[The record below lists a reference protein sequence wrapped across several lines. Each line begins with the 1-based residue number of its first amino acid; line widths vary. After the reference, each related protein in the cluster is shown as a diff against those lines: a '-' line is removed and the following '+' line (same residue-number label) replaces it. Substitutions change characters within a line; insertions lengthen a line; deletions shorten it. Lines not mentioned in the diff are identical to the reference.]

1 MAFPT
6 LNFAY
11 FFLLVLT
18 VSWSLRSYR
27 REQKAFLLLASW
39 YFYAR
44 FNLKLLSFLVLSSLV
59 NYGIGEALWET
70 KDQKKRKRLLVIGLV
85 SNVLFLGF
93 FKYYNF
99 FRENLEQFT
108 EFLGLSSHL
117 PILEIALPL
126 GISFYTFQGM
136 AYLVDVYKDNAVRP
150 KTLLDF
156 LLFQSFFPQILAGPI
171 CSSKE
176 LLPQIMAPAP
186 QEIPEVSRAISLIVT
201 GLFKKIVL
209 ATFLATHMVDDA
221 FRSPELYSSLELLIV
236 VYAYTAQ
243 VYLDF
248 SGYTDMA
255 RGIGLLLGF
264 RIPEN
269 FNHPYR
275 ATNIGDFWRR
285 WHITFSRW
293 LRLYIYF
300 PLGGSKC
307 SRLRCYFNLLVTFV
321 VCGIWHG
328 PTWGFVIW
336 GFIHS
341 LALISYKA
349 SLDIRRDLGIDVS
362 GPFPWWRHFLG
373 WFATISLCAF
383 ARIWFKASDLTAVN
397 EFWAGLFEFSLYGQG
412 FELMVIFITALTIWM
427 NFYGYRVFN
436 AFVALNERIPELFR
450 APAWVVMAMVV
461 FMLQPNDVAPF
472 IYFGF

>member
-1 MAFPT
+1 MK
-6 LNFAY
+6 LVG
-11 FFLLVLT
+11 LLI
-18 VSWSLRSYR
+18 
-27 REQKAFLLLASW
+27 
-39 YFYAR
+39 
-44 FNLKLLSFLVLSSLV
+44 LSSV
-59 NYGIGEALWET
+59 FNYGFGEALWRT
-70 KDQKKRKRLLVIGLV
+70 KDQKKRKTILVVGL
-85 SNVLFLGF
+85 STNVLFLGF
-93 FKYYNF
+93 FKYYEF
-99 FRENLEQFT
+99 FRENLAEFT

-117 PILEIALPL
+117 PVLEIFLPL

-136 AYLVDVYKDNAVRP
+136 AYLVDVYRDNAVRP

-186 QEIPEVSRAISLIVT
+186 PEIPEVSRAIALIVT
-201 GLFKKIVL
+201 GLFKKVVL
-209 ATFLATHMVDDA
+209 ATFLATHMVDNA
-221 FRSPELYSSLELLIV
+221 FALPSDYSSLELLIV

-255 RGIGLLLGF
+255 RGLGLLLGF

-328 PTWGFVIW
+328 PSW
-336 GFIHS
+336 GFIIWGSIHAM
-341 LALISYKA
+341 ALISFKA
-349 SLDIRRDLGIDVS
+349 SLDIRRDLGINVI

-373 WFATISLCAF
+373 WLATISVCAF
-383 ARIWFKASDLTAVN
+383 ARIWFKTGDLSIAN
-397 EFWAGLFEFSLYGQG
+397 EFWAGMFEFSVYGQG
-412 FELMVIFITALTIWM
+412 FEVMILFITALTIWM

-436 AFVALNERIPELFR
+436 AFVNFNEGIPDLLR
-450 APAWVVMAMVV
+450 APAWIVMAIVI
-461 FMLQPNDVAPF
+461 FALQPSDVAPF